1 MSILKRAEPKSRASV
16 IRPAKQMLVEGVE
29 QTGRQGR
36 SHGWSGGA
44 RQQQGVGEG
53 GGPGPR
59 PHTDSHCDSEQVGAT
74 CLGVPHP
81 LRELQSL
88 SWRRLQVVKRKAIAG
103 REPGVEMPAWGRG
116 GACLLEETS
125 LQPPA
130 EGHVTSRV
138 KEMACRQSPS
148 PQGTFCTGL
157 PLLTP

>member
-1 MSILKRAEPKSRASV
+1 MA
-16 IRPAKQMLVEGVE
+16 
-29 QTGRQGR
+29 
-36 SHGWSGGA
+36 
-44 RQQQGVGEG
+44 GVGVPG
-53 GGPGPR
+53 SSRGWGRGVVLAPGPR

-138 KEMACRQSPS
+138 KEMACRQPPS
-148 PQGTFCTGL
+148 SQGTFCTDL